1 MFWLLAEGTRDGSV
15 PTALI
20 VLVQGSTNLNLRR
33 SEMSYWEISNEID
46 VISYRLSSIK
56 DVAEIVAERITTDP
70 ESGAIWGIA
79 EMIGVMEEK
88 LMAIAQK
95 TMELHRAEHAT
106 LTKPTKEKKK

>member
-1 MFWLLAEGTRDGSV
+1 
-15 PTALI
+15 
-20 VLVQGSTNLNLRR
+20 
-33 SEMSYWEISNEID
+33 MSYWEISNDID

-88 LMAIAQK
+88 LQK
-95 TMELHRAEHAT
+95 LSDTVMELHRAEHAT

>member
-1 MFWLLAEGTRDGSV
+1 MSWLLAEGTRDGSV

-20 VLVQGSTNLNLRR
+20 VLVQGSMNLNLRR
-33 SEMSYWEISNEID
+33 SEMSYWEISNDID
-46 VISYRLSSIK
+46 VISYRVSSIK

-88 LMAIAQK
+88 LQK
-95 TMELHRAEHAT
+95 LSDTVMELHRAEAV
-106 LTKPTKEKKK
+106 KPTKEKKK

>member
-95 TMELHRAEHAT
+95 TMELHRAEHAI
-106 LTKPTKEKKK
+106 LAKPTKEKKK

>member
-1 MFWLLAEGTRDGSV
+1 MSWLLAEGTRDGSV

-20 VLVQGSTNLNLRR
+20 VLVQGSMNLNLRR
-33 SEMSYWEISNEID
+33 SEMSYWEISNDID

-88 LMAIAQK
+88 LQK
-95 TMELHRAEHAT
+95 LSDTVMELHRAEAV
-106 LTKPTKEKKK
+106 KPTKEKKK